1 MRRRAFLSTFPSL
14 LAWPSHH
21 SVGESLSTRRVIVAT
36 MGRPHPRVYRAIEEV
51 VAELRSLKYVVE
63 VREELSSASGV
74 DRIIVGVPDL
84 QNIHQLQSIGR
95 TTSDLLAPDQFELE
109 AVPRSLFVLGGND
122 RALVYG
128 LSHLCRILVL
138 DCELPSSIKLRRQ
151 PAFSVRRWST
161 AVSHDFGSPWDERVY
176 IAQRF
181 GYIKSEVFP
190 RACRYG
196 MNSVEING
204 RPGDGWDVDWV
215 IGFEKY
221 AKVAELFPAGERKQR
236 LALVEDLAKNAHD
249 NLLEILVWSHELHL
263 PPGFLELYPQVRG
276 VDYPVCL
283 SNDFLHQFLRD
294 KYREFF
300 SGAPSVDGLVMS
312 IAESGEYS
320 LLTDRGCQCDR
331 CRLMTPHDRIRAVLN
346 DVITVSDEL
355 KKQIVLRT
363 FLTSWTPDLDGHPE
377 METIRKAYTGLPRNI
392 VIMSKYC
399 PIDFYGSEIAD
410 NPLIGA
416 FPNRSLVEFSLDVE
430 WQGRT
435 FVPVLTPRNF
445 QRRIEYAVK
454 KNCTGVVARVDFPFP
469 TMEPEPIFNHP
480 NDFNA
485 WYMGELLWDPAVE
498 IDEGFLKWSQLKYGS
513 ESALIISSALVKTE
527 DITQGTFFCLGQTV
541 INYHNMIAAVSFCD
555 NSLWFTALSKWDPSK
570 REISRSLFNPDEEL
584 IGKAR
589 QEKQAAVS
597 KANEALSE
605 VHKAEGILREVEFQR
620 LRYDFEKLRDTAG
633 LWDSLLELYLRHRQL
648 ASSPVKMDLL
658 RVAMSEKENKSLLR
672 MMKVAGVALEKAT
685 AMELRNG
692 QNSWPVVSPD
702 RGVSAYEFVNQILR
716 HYIAFITREP
726 VEDRV
731 AYKDETLVFTAPIY
745 KPNSTES
752 LWRELVEF
760 GRPGSQ
766 IGTAS
771 RKQFE
776 WPHHLRNLHVSGLDF
791 TVEDVEGNS
800 LTVPLTCPARQTVLS
815 RGSDV
820 VLSITKHPGF
830 LSIEE
835 IQQV

>member
-14 LAWPSHH
+14 LACPAFRPVA
-21 SVGESLSTRRVIVAT
+21 VGSDTRSVIVET
-36 MGRPHPRVYRAIEEV
+36 IGRPHRRVQMAIEEV
-51 VAELRSLKYVVE
+51 VAELRSSKYVVE
-63 VREELSSASGV
+63 LREELSSRSGV
-74 DRIIVGVPDL
+74 DRIIIGVPDL
-84 QNIHQLQSIGR
+84 QNIHLLKSIGR
-95 TTSDLLAPDQFELE
+95 TASDLLAPDQFEIE
-109 AVPRSLFVLGGND
+109 AVSRSLFVLGGND

-128 LSHLCRILVL
+128 LSHLGRNLVL
-138 DCELPSSIKLRRQ
+138 DRELPNSIKLRRQ

-190 RACRYG
+190 RACQYG

-263 PPGFLELYPQVRG
+263 PPGFLELYPQARG

-283 SNDFLHQFLRD
+283 NSDFLHEFLRD

-312 IAESGEYS
+312 IAESGEFS

-331 CRLMTPHDRIRAVLN
+331 CRLMTPHDRIKAVLN
-346 DVITVSDEL
+346 DAITVSDEL

-377 METIRKAYTGLPRNI
+377 METIRKAYTGLPGNVGI
-392 VIMSKYC
+392 LSKYC

-416 FPNRSLVEFSLDVE
+416 FPNDSLVEFSLDVE

-445 QRRIEYAVK
+445 QRRIQHAAK

-485 WYMGELLWDPAVE
+485 WYMGELLWDPAV
-498 IDEGFLKWSQLKYGS
+498 DFDQTLLKWSRLKYGI
-513 ESALIISSALVKTE
+513 ESSSIISPALRKTE
-527 DITQGTFFCLGQTV
+527 DITQGIFFALGQTV

-570 REISRSLFNPDEEL
+570 REISKTLFAPDEEL
-584 IGKAR
+584 IRKAR
-589 QEKQAAVS
+589 QEKRAAVS
-597 KANEALSE
+597 RANEALSE
-605 VHKAEGILREVEFQR
+605 IHQAEGILPEVEFQR
-620 LRYDFEKLRDTAG
+620 LRYGFEKLRDTAE
-633 LWDSLLELYLRHRQL
+633 LWDSLLELYLRHRQI
-648 ASSPVKMDLL
+648 ASSPVKRDLL
-658 RVAMSEKENKSLLR
+658 RAAMSEKENKALLR
-672 MMKVAGVALEKAT
+672 MMNVARAALEKAT

-745 KPNSTES
+745 HPNSTES

-760 GRPGSQ
+760 GRPGSE

-776 WPHHLRNLHVSGLDF
+776 WPDHLRKLRVSGSDF
-791 TVEDVEGNS
+791 TVEDAEGNS
-800 LTVPLTCPARQTVLS
+800 LTVPLACPVRQTVLS
-815 RGSDV
+815 HGSD
-820 VLSITKHPGF
+820 LTLAITKHPRF

-835 IQQV
+835 VQQV